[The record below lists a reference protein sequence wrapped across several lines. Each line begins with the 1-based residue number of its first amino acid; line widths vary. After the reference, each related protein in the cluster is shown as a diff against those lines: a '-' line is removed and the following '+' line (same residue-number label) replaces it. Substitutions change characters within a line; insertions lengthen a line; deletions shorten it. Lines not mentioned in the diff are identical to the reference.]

1 MSNDKNEIVPV
12 EKYAALAT
20 TPDEVLAI
28 VQQNIGNDQITAQ
41 DLDRVTLP
49 LGGATNWQIPTLEG
63 EESLQYID
71 GIIVHHS
78 TPRAYWETSLDEG
91 EGSGP
96 PDCSSE
102 DSQVGVGTPGGD
114 CFLCP
119 FGQWGSADKG
129 AGKACKEKR
138 LLYILRADAILPI
151 VIQGPATSI
160 GNIKKY
166 MLRLANART
175 PYWQVY
181 TRLGL
186 EKQSGAFPFSR
197 IVPRSLG
204 LISVEDSPKVQA
216 YVDSIKPLVSR
227 PITLDRDED

>member
-1 MSNDKNEIVPV
+1 MSTKNEIVPV
-12 EKYAALAT
+12 ERYAALAT
-20 TPDEVLAI
+20 TPDEVLRI

-49 LGGATNWQIPTLEG
+49 LGGATNWSVPSLEG
-63 EESLQYID
+63 EESMQYID
-71 GIIVHHS
+71 GIIVHLA
-78 TPRAYWETSLDEG
+78 TPRAYWESSLDDG

-102 DSQVGVGTPGGD
+102 DSQWGVGTPGGD
-114 CFLCP
+114 CFKCKL
-119 FGQWGSADKG
+119 GEWGSADRG
-129 AGKACKEKR
+129 QGKACKEKR
-138 LLYILRADAILPI
+138 LLYVLRADAILPI

-186 EKQSGAFPFSR
+186 EKQSGGVFTYSR
-197 IVPRSLG
+197 IVPTSMG
-204 LISVEDSPKVQA
+204 AISEEDSLKVQA
-216 YVDSIKPLVSR
+216 YVDSIKPLVAH
-227 PITLDRDED
+227 PITLARDED

>member
-12 EKYAALAT
+12 ERYAALAT

-49 LGGATNWQIPTLEG
+49 GGGITNWQIPTLDG
-63 EESLQYID
+63 EESLQYIE

-78 TPRAYWETSLDEG
+78 PPRAYWATSLDEG

-102 DSQVGVGTPGGD
+102 DSQWGVGTPGGD
-114 CFLCP
+114 CFTCP
-119 FGQWGSADKG
+119 LGQWGSADKG

-151 VIQGPATSI
+151 VVQAPATSI

-166 MLRLANART
+166 MLRLANSRT